1 MRRGDDIRMWLF
13 HDLEEKRDMVGVYE
27 FFVFENW
34 DYALRGESFIFLNNK
49 KYKNRHYS

>member
-34 DYALRGESFIFLNNK
+34 DYALRGESFIFFK
-49 KYKNRHYS
+49 